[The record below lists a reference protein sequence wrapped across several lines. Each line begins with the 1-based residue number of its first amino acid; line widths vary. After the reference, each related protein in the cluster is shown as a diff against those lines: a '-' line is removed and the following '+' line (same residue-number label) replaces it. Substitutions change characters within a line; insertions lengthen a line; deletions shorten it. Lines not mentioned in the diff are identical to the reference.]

1 MRRIVIT
8 DYPGVLH
15 RNLEYEKNRILAALK
30 DTEVEVVP
38 FENRE
43 QWIRAVGNA
52 DALLTAFLPINDAV
66 MEAVPNLQCIVLNA
80 SGYDNVDLDAATR
93 RGIAVIPIEEYC
105 TEEVAEH
112 TMALILAL
120 SRGLKHYGKEID
132 EQYRWQYTSL
142 QGLHRLK
149 GQTLG
154 IAGFGRIGRR
164 VGKLADTFGMRIL
177 VYSPTGKTI
186 NKEAYS
192 VQFVSAE
199 EFFEKSDIITNHM
212 AIGKEH
218 YHFFNEEAFRKM
230 KRCPL
235 FINVGRGAAVEEAA
249 LLKALQNGWIRGA
262 GLDVLES
269 EMPELKKTGLTGWEQ
284 VILTPHSAF
293 YSEESLR
300 ALQDI
305 SCDNLIYFFKGE
317 WNKIHYIVN
326 KIAQ

>member
-8 DYPGVLH
+8 DYPGVLQ
-15 RNLEYEKNRILAALK
+15 RDLEYEKERILASLEETQV
-30 DTEVEVVP
+30 DVVP

-43 QWIRAVGNA
+43 EWIHAVGNA
-52 DALLTAFLPINDAV
+52 EALLTAFLPINDTV
-66 MEAVPNLQCIVLNA
+66 MEAIPNLRCIVLNA
-80 SGYDNVDLDAATR
+80 SGYDNVDLEAAAR

-149 GQTLG
+149 GQTMG
-154 IAGFGRIGRR
+154 IAGFGKIGRR
-164 VGKLADTFGMRIL
+164 VGKLADAFGMRIL
-177 VYSPTGKTI
+177 VYSPTGKNI
-186 NKEAYS
+186 NKEVYP

-199 EFFEKSDIITNHM
+199 ELFEKSDIITNHM

-249 LLKALQNGWIRGA
+249 LVKALQNGWIRGA

-269 EMPELKKTGLTGWEQ
+269 EKPELEKSGLTGREQ

-305 SCDNLIYFFKGE
+305 SCDNLIHFYKGE
-317 WNKIHYIVN
+317 WDQIHHIVN
-326 KIAQ
+326 KIM